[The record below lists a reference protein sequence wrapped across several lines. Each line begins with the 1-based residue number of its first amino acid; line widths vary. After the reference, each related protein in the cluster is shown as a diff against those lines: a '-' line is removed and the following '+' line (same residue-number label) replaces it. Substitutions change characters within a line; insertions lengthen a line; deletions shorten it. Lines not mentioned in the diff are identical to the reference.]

1 MNIAFDILIIDD
13 EDKFRKL
20 LARILIIENY
30 KVQEAATAKA
40 ALQLLEKQHFHAI
53 ICDVKLPDAHGVDLV
68 KLLKQQQPATAII
81 LLTAYGNITDGVQAV
96 KNGAYNYL
104 VKGDNNAQ
112 IIPMIAQAIQEQ
124 NTNINNTSN
133 TNIHSTFKTQII
145 GNSATIQAAIK
156 LATKVA
162 KSNATVLLTGETG
175 TGKEVF
181 AQFIHQNSTRA
192 QKALIAVNCSAL
204 GKDILESELFGYKA
218 GAFTGA
224 QKDKKGLLNAADG
237 GTIFLDELGEMS
249 PELQA
254 KLLRVIETQSFIA
267 VGDTKTQH
275 IDVRW
280 LAATHRNLKQE
291 AANGNFRLDLYYRL
305 SVFEVNLPA
314 LRDRKIDINALATTF
329 ISQICNKMNKPI
341 LKMSSDFLDKLQH
354 YQWQGNIRELKNII
368 ERAVILTDTTVIN
381 IDVLPPNWWQQYEN
395 NLHSFELAEVEKL
408 HILKILE
415 HTNHNKTETAR
426 LLGIGLTTLYRKLD
440 DFKIIR

>member
-1 MNIAFDILIIDD
+1 M
-13 EDKFRKL
+13 
-20 LARILIIENY
+20 
-30 KVQEAATAKA
+30 
-40 ALQLLEKQHFHAI
+40 
-53 ICDVKLPDAHGVDLV
+53 
-68 KLLKQQQPATAII
+68 
-81 LLTAYGNITDGVQAV
+81 
-96 KNGAYNYL
+96 
-104 VKGDNNAQ
+104 
-112 IIPMIAQAIQEQ
+112 
-124 NTNINNTSN
+124 
-133 TNIHSTFKTQII
+133 
-145 GNSATIQAAIK
+145 
-156 LATKVA
+156 ATKVA